1 MDRADEDEDDLWYL
15 LKRRYKNKF
24 IKYQFSMH
32 GTSTM
37 SLLPNLME
45 LTARAQAKDSTP
57 TPEPMP
63 MHHGPPEPRPLEPQR
78 LPATPPPPATPTPPA
93 PPQPPSPFA
102 PELPPPQLPPTPPP
116 SPRFVDYIQ
125 PLVHM

>member
-1 MDRADEDEDDLWYL
+1 MDSADEDDDDLWYL
-15 LKRRYKNKF
+15 LKRQYKNKF

-63 MHHGPPEPRPLEPQR
+63 MHHGPPEPQRRPPG
-78 LPATPPPPATPTPPA
+78 PPPATPP